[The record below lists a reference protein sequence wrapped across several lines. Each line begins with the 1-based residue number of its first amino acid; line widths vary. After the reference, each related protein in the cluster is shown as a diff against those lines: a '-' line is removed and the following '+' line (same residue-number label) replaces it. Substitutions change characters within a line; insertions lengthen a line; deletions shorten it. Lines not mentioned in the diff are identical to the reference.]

1 MKTVILAGGFGTRLA
16 EKTGDVPK
24 PMIEIG
30 GKPMLWHI
38 MNIYASYG
46 HDEFILA
53 LGYKAE
59 VVKEY
64 FLNFYA
70 INNDITL
77 DLEEGHTVV
86 HEGNQP
92 HWKIHLI
99 DTGIATQTGGRIK
112 RLKEWIGNETFLLT
126 YGDGVSNIDIEKLI
140 AFHKSHGK
148 LATVTAVHPPARFGG
163 LVLNGNQVTS
173 FSEKNQSTEG
183 WINGGF
189 FVLEPEVLNYIAG
202 DETLWEREPLEQ
214 LALQGELMAH
224 YHEGFWQPMDTL
236 REHRLLESMWESG
249 QAPWKKWNNHG
260 KVLEGK
266 KSSDHGSDRSSRVL
280 AR

>member
-16 EKTGDVPK
+16 EKTGDIPK

-38 MNIYASYG
+38 MNIYAFHG

-70 INNDITL
+70 LNNDLTL
-77 DLEEGHTVV
+77 DLQEGNTVI

-99 DTGIATQTGGRIK
+99 DTGVGTQTGGRLK
-112 RLKEWIGNETFLLT
+112 RLKEWIGNDTFLMT
-126 YGDGVSNIDIEKLI
+126 YGDGVSNIEIDKLI

-163 LVLNGNQVTS
+163 LVLKGNQVTN

-202 DETLWEREPLEQ
+202 DETIWERDPLEQ
-214 LALQGELMAH
+214 LAVQGELMAY

-249 QAPWKKWNNHG
+249 QAPWKKWNHHG
-260 KVLEGK
+260 KILERK
-266 KSSDHGSDRSSRVL
+266 KSSDHGSDRSSRIL
-280 AR
+280 AH